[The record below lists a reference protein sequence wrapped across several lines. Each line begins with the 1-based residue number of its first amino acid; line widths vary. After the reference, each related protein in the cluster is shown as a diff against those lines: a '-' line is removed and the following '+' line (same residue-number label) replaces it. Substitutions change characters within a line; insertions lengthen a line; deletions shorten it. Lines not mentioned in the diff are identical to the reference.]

1 METENKYC
9 LYQHTRKDDGR
20 IFYIGIGDSKRPF
33 DKRSRNKHWYN
44 IVKNH
49 DYNVSI
55 LVDSI
60 SWERA
65 CELEKLM
72 ISFYGRKDK
81 KQGVL
86 CNKTDGGEGTIG
98 RVYSQETKNK
108 IGNKTKERINNGWI
122 NPMTGK
128 NHTDKVKNDH
138 SERMKGKYSGSNN
151 PRAKVVIDMNTG
163 IFYENAK
170 ELTNLLSKNYNHF
183 IQNLK
188 KNKPTIENLRY
199 SYV

>member
-9 LYQHTRKDDGR
+9 LYQHTRKTDGR
-20 IFYIGIGDSKRPF
+20 IFYIGIGDVKRPF
-33 DKRSRNKHWYN
+33 EKSSRNQYWKNIVKKYGYN
-44 IVKNH
+44 IV
-49 DYNVSI
+49 I
-55 LVDSI
+55 LVEGI

-81 KQGVL
+81 KEGVL

-98 RVYSQETKNK
+98 RIYSQETKNK
-108 IGNKTKERINNGWI
+108 IGNKTKERLNNGWI

-128 NHTDKVKNDH
+128 NHSNKVKKDH
-138 SERMKGKYSGSNN
+138 SIRMKGKFEGSKN
-151 PRAKVVIDMNTG
+151 PKAKIILDNYTG

-170 ELTNLLSKNYNHF
+170 ELTTFLNKNYNRF

-188 KNKPTIENLRY
+188 KTKSNSVNIRY

>member
-9 LYQHTRKDDGR
+9 LYQHTRKTDGR
-20 IFYIGIGDSKRPF
+20 IFYIGIGDVKRPHS
-33 DKRSRNKHWYN
+33 KTGRNKYWKN
-44 IVKNH
+44 IVKKY
-49 DYNVSI
+49 DYDVNV
-55 LVDSI
+55 LVENI

-65 CELEKLM
+65 CELEIIM

-81 KQGVL
+81 KQGIL
-86 CNKTDGGEGTIG
+86 CNKTDGGDGTIG
-98 RVYSQETKNK
+98 RIYSQETKNK
-108 IGNKTKERINNGWI
+108 IGNKTKERLNNGWI

-128 NHTDKVKNDH
+128 NHTDEVKKNH
-138 SERMKGKYSGSNN
+138 SVRMKGKFSGSNN

-170 ELTNLLSKNYNHF
+170 ELTTLLNKNYNHF

-188 KNKPTIENLRY
+188 KNTSTKENLRY